1 MDSLDLTVV
10 AAADD
15 RNITIMARRGSDI
28 AVDSFAASTL
38 APFTDFRKRL
48 ERVIRGAEGPLTKA
62 EVQAFGKNLFKS
74 LASELVQPILGGLPK
89 TPMSLSLL
97 SNRADVQAIPWEYLQ
112 EPGQAFGPSVHRAI
126 VRVVPTVGV
135 PTFKPVS
142 LQEKVRVLF
151 VSADPIDQG
160 PVSWP
165 DVKDA
170 IERRFSATLPPDRFV
185 LDVIEGASPKALAHH
200 VQNAPPYDIV
210 HFSCHGDVA
219 NGEGRLILLDLKT
232 RKSSPLTTTQLCNLL
247 EGRGIRLVVLSA
259 CETAAGDFASDFSVM
274 ADGLVRCGIPAVVA
288 NQFPVDDG
296 SVAKFVGA
304 LYQELLQSGDID
316 LAVSEGRVALAVE
329 LESVID
335 WGIPTLYRHVNS
347 SQVLTP

>member
-1 MDSLDLTVV
+1 VDSVDLTVV

-15 RNITIMARRGSDI
+15 RNITLVARRGSDI
-28 AVDSFAASTL
+28 AVDSILASTL

-48 ERVIRGAEGPLTKA
+48 EGAIRGAEGPLKKA
-62 EVQAFGKNLFKS
+62 EVQAFGKNLFKA

-112 EPGQAFGPSVHRAI
+112 EPGQAFGPSVQRSI

-135 PTFKPVS
+135 PTFKPAS
-142 LQEKVRVLF
+142 LQQKVRVLF

-170 IERRFSATLPPDRFV
+170 IERRLSAALPPDRFV
-185 LDVIEGASPKALAHH
+185 LDVIEGASAKALADH

-210 HFSCHGDVA
+210 HFSCHGEVA
-219 NGEGRLILLDLKT
+219 NGEGRLILLALET

-247 EGRGIRLVVLSA
+247 QGRGIRLVVLSA

-274 ADGLVRCGIPAVVA
+274 ADALVRCGIPAVVA

-296 SVAKFVGA
+296 SVAHFVGA
-304 LYQELLQSGDID
+304 LYHELLQSGDID
-316 LAVSEGRVALAVE
+316 LAVCEGRVALAVE
-329 LESVID
+329 VDSFID
-335 WGIPTLYRHVNS
+335 WGIPTLYRHVDS
-347 SQVLTP
+347 WRVVAP